1 MTVKTCSDCNAPI
14 GDDMLPT
21 KAHGC
26 WWWGQTEEWQR
37 RNGWSE
43 AAIHDFAHCGADPPC
58 EGNAYNARESA
69 RGRERMLGFVT
80 ALLIIGGTVVL
91 ITYFTR

>member
-1 MTVKTCSDCNAPI
+1 MTVKTCPDCNAPI

-21 KAHGC
+21 TYGC
-26 WWWGQTEEWQR
+26 WYWGQAAEWQR

-58 EGNAYNARESA
+58 EGNAYNVRQSA
-69 RGRERMLGFVT
+69 RDRWDAFRMT
-80 ALLIIGGTVVL
+80 AIPLLILSVL
-91 ITYFTR
+91 GVIAFVAAR